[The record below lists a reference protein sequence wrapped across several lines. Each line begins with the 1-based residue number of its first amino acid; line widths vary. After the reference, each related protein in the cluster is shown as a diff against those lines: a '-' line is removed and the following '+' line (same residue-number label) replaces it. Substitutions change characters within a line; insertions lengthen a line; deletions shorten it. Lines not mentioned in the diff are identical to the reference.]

1 MDTDHTDIKIDK
13 TDFLLS
19 KKLFRYI
26 YPISG
31 FYTTLS
37 NSSDYKRF
45 FTMNSESESSLDTDQ
60 FTENIT
66 GTKKRTKGSRAR
78 ARSGSATSKTDCD
91 QFDNPQSEIVTVKQV
106 RTNKTKWGGEKRKEN
121 RKRNRRTET
130 KKQKEQ
136 RHVNSRLDR
145 GLHVP
150 AIRGLLS

>member
-1 MDTDHTDIKIDK
+1 
-13 TDFLLS
+13 
-19 KKLFRYI
+19 
-26 YPISG
+26 
-31 FYTTLS
+31 
-37 NSSDYKRF
+37 
-45 FTMNSESESSLDTDQ
+45 MNSESESSLDTDQ

-78 ARSGSATSKTDCD
+78 ARSGSATSKMDCD

-106 RTNKTKWGGEKRKEN
+106 RTNETKWEGEKRKEN

-136 RHVNSRLDR
+136 RHVNSRLDC

>member
-1 MDTDHTDIKIDK
+1 
-13 TDFLLS
+13 
-19 KKLFRYI
+19 
-26 YPISG
+26 
-31 FYTTLS
+31 
-37 NSSDYKRF
+37 
-45 FTMNSESESSLDTDQ
+45 MNSESESSLDTDQ

-66 GTKKRTKGSRAR
+66 GTKKRTKRSRAR

-106 RTNKTKWGGEKRKEN
+106 R
-121 RKRNRRTET
+121 NRRSET